1 MLFDEIGYSLL
12 AVLNSINLLA
22 LSMSKEEMIN

>member
-12 AVLNSINLLA
+12 AALNSMNLLA
-22 LSMSKEEMIN
+22 LSKEEMIN

>member
-1 MLFDEIGYSLL
+1 MLFDEIGCLLL

-22 LSMSKEEMIN
+22 LSKEEMIN

>member
-12 AVLNSINLLA
+12 AVLNSIYLLA
-22 LSMSKEEMIN
+22 LSKEEMIN

>member
-22 LSMSKEEMIN
+22 LSKEEMIN